1 MLPLVTGNTA
11 GDPKRGLTQLLCSLS
26 NLIGGIINLSQGMIS
41 CILTQSSLI
50 TCLFAEWALLV
61 VRVVSLVKLTDR
73 RQSKWNSAKYGEK
86 HYILRKRSQ
95 MCKDK
100 WKNGG
105 RQCHYRKKKK
115 NLLRLQHSILKINLG
130 RQHCIA
136 CCSNPSLYPC
146 TKMRNDFQRRASTST
161 HWVCVHLSLCAVWYF
176 PCYMT
181 CMLGHVSF
189 WFTRQHCISSV
200 KMLRILQCRISIL
213 MLYFQ
218 IFVSYSQNQ

>member
-50 TCLFAEWALLV
+50 TYLFAEWALLV

-73 RQSKWNSAKYGEK
+73 RQSKWNSARYGEK

-105 RQCHYRKKKK
+105 RQCHYRKKKICWGC
-115 NLLRLQHSILKINLG
+115 NIQFLKLTWVDN
-130 RQHCIA
+130 IA
-136 CCSNPSLYPC
+136 LHAVLTQVFIHVQKWGMIFREELPLALTGSV
-146 TKMRNDFQRRASTST
+146 FTSPF
-161 HWVCVHLSLCAVWYF
+161 VQC
-176 PCYMT
+176 
-181 CMLGHVSF
+181 G
-189 WFTRQHCISSV
+189 ISPATWPA
-200 KMLRILQCRISIL
+200 C
-213 MLYFQ
+213 
-218 IFVSYSQNQ
+218 